1 MIKITKRTKKGT
13 YTNRLRQHNT
23 HFVAVYKR
31 RQDLDTSLRY
41 LSGTSFFHC
50 YSINIGEYFELQKQE
65 ARKNSFLKHT

>member
-1 MIKITKRTKKGT
+1 MIKITRRTKKGT

-23 HFVAVYKR
+23 NFVAVYKR
-31 RQDLDTSLRY
+31 RQDLDTSLIH
-41 LSGTSFFHC
+41 LFFHC